1 MIKNESQIAVSA
13 EKDIGSIIK
22 PLVHEIHLFDTFVAG
37 TTHLPDSTVLD
48 ELTEGTT
55 LTLRREDNKFDD
67 MAILLL
73 TPSGKKAGYIP
84 RKDNLIFARLMDAG
98 KLLTAKV
105 TSLRPRM
112 GDFMQISISI
122 YLVDI

>member
-22 PLVHEIHLFDTFVAG
+22 PLVHEIHLFDTFVSG